1 METVRIWEQ
10 GAAILG
16 YFALPL
22 RASYSKYCV
31 LRNADLHFC
40 GATLWKYKLPPL
52 DDDGNIM
59 ATIGWL
65 IERMVPD
72 AAPGEASA
80 GTKGRRMRIK
90 EASKY
95 RSSPEISVVPFFPV
109 PQYFSLAP

>member
-1 METVRIWEQ
+1 MEAVRIWKKW
-10 GAAILG
+10 AAILG
-16 YFALPL
+16 YFAFPI

-31 LRNADLHFC
+31 LLSADFHFC

-65 IERMVPD
+65 IGRMVPD

-95 RSSPEISVVPFFPV
+95 RSSSEISVVPFFPV